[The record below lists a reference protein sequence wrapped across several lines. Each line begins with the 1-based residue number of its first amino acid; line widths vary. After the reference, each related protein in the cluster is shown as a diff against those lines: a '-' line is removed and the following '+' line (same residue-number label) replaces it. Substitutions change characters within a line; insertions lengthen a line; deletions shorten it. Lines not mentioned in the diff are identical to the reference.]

1 MLRGLVVYR
10 IAVHGGD
17 TVAMSTSLVA
27 IEEALAGLT
36 DAELLALKLASNE
49 APQVAA
55 GLLAWIKG
63 LAIGSSTVDTGST
76 TRFSHLRR
84 RLIRARMPY
93 RRDVCSAIGLCRR

>member
-1 MLRGLVVYR
+1 
-10 IAVHGGD
+10 
-17 TVAMSTSLVA
+17 MSTSLVA

-63 LAIGSSTVDTGST
+63 LAGAPPSTRV
-76 TRFSHLRR
+76 
-84 RLIRARMPY
+84 
-93 RRDVCSAIGLCRR
+93 